1 MAGFVTET
9 SQMQTA
15 AAHVDDVAAQISSLL
30 SALRAEVATAPAHFR
45 GAAAATFQ
53 QLMNQ
58 YDLDAAKLREALAGI
73 SQQIS
78 ESGKSYAV
86 QDTAQSDALR
96 SSGSG
101 LNM

>member
-15 AAHVDDVAAQISSLL
+15 AAHVDDVSAQLTTLL
-30 SALRAEVATAPAHFR
+30 TALREEVATAPAHFR
-45 GAAAATFQ
+45 GAAASTFQ
-53 QLMNQ
+53 QLMSQ
-58 YDLDAAKLREALAGI
+58 YDMDAAKLREALNGI

-78 ESGKSYAV
+78 EAGKSYGV
-86 QDTAQSDALR
+86 QDAAQSDALR